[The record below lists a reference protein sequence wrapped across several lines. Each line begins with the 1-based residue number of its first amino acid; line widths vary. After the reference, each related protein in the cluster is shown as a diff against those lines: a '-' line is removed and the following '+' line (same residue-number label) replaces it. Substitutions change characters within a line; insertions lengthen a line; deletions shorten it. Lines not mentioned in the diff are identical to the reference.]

1 MDHIETKQSDTPHS
15 TLYTRTL
22 VPDKRRLWVATIAI
36 IAIGI
41 VVIMIGNTQ
50 DVVAHDLDKA
60 QSIQ

>member
-1 MDHIETKQSDTPHS
+1 MDPIQNKQMDRQHS